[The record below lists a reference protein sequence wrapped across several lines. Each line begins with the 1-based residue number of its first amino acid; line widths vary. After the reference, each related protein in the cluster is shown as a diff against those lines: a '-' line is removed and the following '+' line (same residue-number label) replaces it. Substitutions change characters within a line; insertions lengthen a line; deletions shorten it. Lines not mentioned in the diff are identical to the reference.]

1 MEHQKI
7 IITLLQSTP
16 NQTSKFRTKNW
27 TGISDDA
34 HGTYSTISQ
43 VKFKTSML
51 KSSLW
56 DYSDAYILVSRTI
69 EIPNTGRAA
78 VQTIEKI

>member
-1 MEHQKI
+1 MEHQK

-16 NQTSKFRTKNW
+16 NQTSKSRTKNW

-34 HGTYSTISQ
+34 RGMYNTISQ

-56 DYSDAYILVSRTI
+56 DYSDAYIFVSRTI

>member
-7 IITLLQSTP
+7 IILLQSTP
-16 NQTSKFRTKNW
+16 NQTSKSRTKNW

-34 HGTYSTISQ
+34 RGMYNTISQ

>member
-1 MEHQKI
+1 MEHQK

-16 NQTSKFRTKNW
+16 NQTSKSRTKNW

-34 HGTYSTISQ
+34 RGMYNTISQ

-69 EIPNTGRAA
+69 EIPNTGKAEF
-78 VQTIEKI
+78 QTIEKI

>member
-51 KSSLW
+51 KSSL
-56 DYSDAYILVSRTI
+56 
-69 EIPNTGRAA
+69 
-78 VQTIEKI
+78 

>member
-1 MEHQKI
+1 MEHQK

-16 NQTSKFRTKNW
+16 NQTSKSRTKNW
-27 TGISDDA
+27 TEISDDA
-34 HGTYSTISQ
+34 RGMYNTISQ